1 MAKKY
6 YAVARGKKT
15 GVFTDWPTTQKL
27 VAGFPGARYKSFP
40 TRTEAAA
47 WVAAGG
53 PKTSSKPK
61 AAAAV
66 NAPSQPQKKYT
77 VALWSDGGSRNT
89 GNVAGGHVKQSDVA
103 AWAYL
108 LVTQDKKK
116 YSGSAGE
123 FGATN
128 NRMEIMGL
136 LNALRRLE
144 QLGLNQEPILATLDS
159 QYVLNAINKGWLRG
173 WQRRGW
179 QRANNQPLVNAEL
192 WRELAAILPH
202 FSQLD
207 LQWTKGHATNSGNVF
222 VDTLLNQ
229 TMDALL
235 KARTDRS

>member
-77 VALWSDGGSRNT
+77 
-89 GNVAGGHVKQSDVA
+89 
-103 AWAYL
+103 
-108 LVTQDKKK
+108 
-116 YSGSAGE
+116 
-123 FGATN
+123 
-128 NRMEIMGL
+128 
-136 LNALRRLE
+136 
-144 QLGLNQEPILATLDS
+144 LA
-159 QYVLNAINKGWLRG
+159 
-173 WQRRGW
+173 
-179 QRANNQPLVNAEL
+179 
-192 WRELAAILPH
+192 
-202 FSQLD
+202 
-207 LQWTKGHATNSGNVF
+207 
-222 VDTLLNQ
+222 
-229 TMDALL
+229 
-235 KARTDRS
+235 